1 MSLSLVDKQ
10 TLNGLSELFYSFL
23 PASFNNNTSF
33 PIAAERAGV
42 SDCWELTGS
51 KGPAVT
57 ALLSKVLEHR
67 RSRFCTLVIQ
77 IVELGMAYRS
87 RKGGPVTK
95 EEIDRLNILL
105 RQLDFKIPELNEA
118 RFLAAL
124 PLSSESVDKTQ
135 GTPTTATKP
144 TGRLRPDPKITA
156 ELRSQLMNL
165 TTFEPQKR
173 GYAFETFLNQ
183 LFKAHDLTPREAFR
197 NRGEQIDGSFI
208 HRHETFLLEA
218 KWQSKEVA
226 VQSLWAFAGKVET
239 KATWARGLFISESGF
254 TEDGLHAFRQG
265 KPTPLVCM
273 DGYDISMLL
282 EHGLWLE
289 DVLDRKK
296 RRAVETG
303 EAFVHI
309 RTLYP
314 HL

>member
-1 MSLSLVDKQ
+1 MSLSLADKQ
-10 TLNGLSELFYSFL
+10 TLNSLSDLFYSFL

-33 PIAAERAGV
+33 PIAAQRAGV
-42 SDCWELTGS
+42 SECWELSGS

-57 ALLSKVLEHR
+57 QLLSKVIEQR
-67 RSRFCTLVIQ
+67 RARFCALIIQ
-77 IVELGMAYRS
+77 IVELGTAYRG
-87 RKGGPVTK
+87 RKGDPVTRQ
-95 EEIDRLNILL
+95 EIDRLNVLL
-105 RQLDFKIPELNEA
+105 GQLDFKIPELNDL
-118 RFLAAL
+118 RFLSTL
-124 PLSSESVDKTQ
+124 PSSSEKTAA
-135 GTPTTATKP
+135 PRADSSATAKP
-144 TGRLRPDPKITA
+144 PIPLKPDPKLTVG
-156 ELRSQLMNL
+156 LRSQLMNL
-165 TTFEPQKR
+165 TTFEPQRR
-173 GYAFETFLNQ
+173 GYAFEGFLNE
-183 LFKAHDLTPREAFR
+183 LFKMHNLTPREAFR

-218 KWQSKEVA
+218 KWQTKEVA

-303 EAFVHI
+303 EAFVHV
-309 RTLYP
+309 RNLYP